1 MTDIPTIEMRRLRE
15 RGLTFKDIADRLG
28 CSDRTVSKRLGGC
41 PDYGRTAAEAD
52 PLACDIERRIR
63 PAAIESDEAYRKA
76 MAQHYPGE
84 TFR

>member
-1 MTDIPTIEMRRLRE
+1 MTDIPTIDMRRLRE
-15 RGLTFKDIADRLG
+15 RGLTFKDIAARLG
-28 CSDRTVSKRLGGC
+28 CCERTVSKRIGGST
-41 PDYGRTAAEAD
+41 DYARAAAEAD

-76 MAQHYPGE
+76 MARHYPGE